1 MGTAWL
7 GHSRACTPLLPP
19 LPQLGGG
26 RRVGRSILVLSW
38 LLPRCAGQGCCQL
51 GEKPA
56 KDPLTHP
63 PFPFPGFGK

>member
-26 RRVGRSILVLSW
+26 VVLGAASS
-38 LLPRCAGQGCCQL
+38 C
-51 GEKPA
+51 
-56 KDPLTHP
+56 
-63 PFPFPGFGK
+63 FPGCSHAALARAAASWGRNLPKTP